1 MSGSTTLQRFTDRIG
16 EGSESGPTSDA
27 EGTENLGAFGLLRG
41 TRDRAQMLE
50 LRRKGGDI
58 RAIGYGWIHK
68 VDFDLSGL
76 ITIYAGDEK
85 IRVKGRNLNSVARQ
99 QISLLGGILRQRVP
113 WIVESDQSGILLADK
128 NAVVVE
134 SIEW

>member
-1 MSGSTTLQRFTDRIG
+1 MSASTMLQRFTDRIG
-16 EGSESGPTSDA
+16 DGAEDGGISDA
-27 EGTENLGAFGLLRG
+27 EGTENLGNFGLLRG

-68 VDFDLSGL
+68 VDFDPSGL
-76 ITIYAGDEK
+76 LTLYAGDET
-85 IRVKGRNLNSVARQ
+85 IRVKGRNLNNVARQ
-99 QISLLGGILRQRVP
+99 QTSLLGGIMRHRVP